1 MEQQGLKVKR
11 IDKGST
17 HDPVTVENAE
27 LAKAHLS
34 VERVDAATEAEIVA
48 AAKDTEIVLT
58 RYAQMSRKVMR
69 KTARITGNYPLR
81 HRLRHD

>member
-1 MEQQGLKVKR
+1 MSIVEAYMEQQGLKVKR

-34 VERVDAATEAEIVA
+34 VERVDAATEVKSWLPPKIP
-48 AAKDTEIVLT
+48 KS
-58 RYAQMSRKVMR
+58 Y
-69 KTARITGNYPLR
+69 
-81 HRLRHD
+81 